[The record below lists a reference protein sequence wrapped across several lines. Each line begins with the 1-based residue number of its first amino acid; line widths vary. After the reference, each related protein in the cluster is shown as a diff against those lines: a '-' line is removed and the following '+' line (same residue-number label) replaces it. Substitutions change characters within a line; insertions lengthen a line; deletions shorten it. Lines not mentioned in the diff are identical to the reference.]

1 MRVMDNLSNLD
12 QLTLQKILVEITEKI
27 EKEKEGS
34 LEVVMKEIVEKLK
47 SYSN

>member
-1 MRVMDNLSNLD
+1 MDNLSNLD